1 MKSISKRSGLSPN
14 QLWKYNYVAI
24 SELFFF
30 FSIIC
35 LMLTMTLNLE
45 YPENNHDN
53 NKGKE
58 TNDATYLCSNMQSN
72 F

>member
-1 MKSISKRSGLSPN
+1 MKLISRRSGLSPN
-14 QLWKYNYVAI
+14 HLWKKNYVAI

-30 FSIIC
+30 SFIC

-58 TNDATYLCSNMQSN
+58 TNDATYLYSNMQSN

>member
-1 MKSISKRSGLSPN
+1 
-14 QLWKYNYVAI
+14 
-24 SELFFF
+24 
-30 FSIIC
+30 
-35 LMLTMTLNLE
+35 MLTMTLNLE

-72 F
+72 V

>member
-1 MKSISKRSGLSPN
+1 MKLISRRSGLSPN
-14 QLWKYNYVAI
+14 HLWKKTTLQFL
-24 SELFFF
+24 SCFF
-30 FSIIC
+30 FSFIC